1 MRPIVKAPARV
12 RARNQ
17 ITIPEPVAKAAGIE
31 EGDTFLV
38 ELESDDPSVL
48 RLRRVRDSY
57 AGALRG
63 VYGDTAAYLE
73 DERRD
78 W

>member
-38 ELESDDPSVL
+38 ELESDDPGLL

-63 VYGDTAAYLE
+63 VYGDAAAYLE